1 MPAPLKGAL
10 VRETARRASNVND
23 VAAGILADRL
33 GVPYSPSGRR
43 RKVLAGSSPVLL
55 LRVPQELKDVI
66 HAEASRRDTNAND
79 VILAALTDGLGIPR
93 VSNRKDTMAET
104 NGSKDG
110 ARRKDKVRVAIIGV
124 GNCANS
130 LLQGVEYY
138 KDAKAE
144 DTVPGL
150 MHVDLGGY
158 HISDIEF
165 TAAFDVVKGKVG
177 VDLADAIWAHP
188 NDTIKFSNVP
198 KTGVTVS
205 RGMTH
210 DGIGKYLS
218 QVVEKAPGQT
228 ADIVGILKETGT
240 DVVVNYLP
248 VGSEAAAKWYTEQI
262 LEAGVAMVNCMPVF
276 IAREQY
282 WQTRF
287 EEAGVPIIG
296 DDIKSQVG
304 ATIAHRV
311 LTTLFQ
317 DRGVHLDRTMQLNVG
332 GNSDF
337 LNMLERER
345 LESKKISK
353 TNAVTSML
361 DYDIGEKNVHVGPSD
376 YVPWLTD
383 RKWAYIRME
392 GSSFGDVPLNIE
404 LKLEVWDSPNSA
416 GIVIDAVRLAKLA
429 LNNGISGALEAPSS
443 YLMKSPPVQ
452 IVDSEAHE
460 NTERFIK
467 QNALRQEKKA
477 RAAAK
482 A

>member
-1 MPAPLKGAL
+1 MPVPLKGAL
-10 VRETARRASNVND
+10 VRETARRGSNVND
-23 VAAGILADRL
+23 VVAGILAGSL
-33 GVPYSPSGRR
+33 GIAYEPSGRR

-55 LRVPQELKDVI
+55 LRVPQELKDEI
-66 HAEASRRDTNAND
+66 HAEASRRDSNAND
-79 VILAALTDGLGIPR
+79 VILAALADGLGVPSR
-93 VSNRKDTMAET
+93 SNRKRKEPMATT
-104 NGSKDG
+104 NGSKNG
-110 ARRKDKVRVAIIGV
+110 ARSKDKVRVAIIGV

-130 LLQGVEYY
+130 LLQGAEYY
-138 KDAKAE
+138 KDAKPEEA
-144 DTVPGL
+144 VPGL

-177 VDLADAIWAHP
+177 VDLADAIWAKP
-188 NDTIKFSNVP
+188 NDTIKFATVP
-198 KTGVTVS
+198 KTGIKVS

-210 DGIGKYLS
+210 DGIGKYMA

-228 ADIVGILKETGT
+228 DDVVGILKETGT

-248 VGSEAAAKWYTEQI
+248 VGSESAAKWYAEQI

-276 IAREQY
+276 IAREPY
-282 WQTRF
+282 WQKRF
-287 EEAGVPIIG
+287 EDAGVPIIG

-304 ATIAHRV
+304 ATITHRV

-337 LNMLERER
+337 RNMLERER

-361 DYDIGEKNVHVGPSD
+361 DYDIGADNVHVGPSD
-376 YVPWLTD
+376 FVPWLTD

-392 GSSFGDVPLNIE
+392 GSSFGDVPLNVE

-429 LNNGISGALEAPSS
+429 MNNGISGALEAPSA
-443 YLMKSPPVQ
+443 YLMKSPPKQ
-452 IVDSEAHE
+452 IRDDEAHE
-460 NTERFIK
+460 QSERFIVK
-467 QNALRQEKKA
+467 NALAKKKS
-477 RAAAK
+477 AAK